1 MSRDVGTFCLVLH
14 SHLPWLTGH
23 GRWPVGEEWLHQAW
37 AQSYV
42 PLAAMLQ
49 RLAERGHRDLLTLGI
64 TPVLAAQLDDPL
76 SRAEHE
82 RWLSDW
88 MLRADDLTAARDPG
102 LRALG
107 RSEGAAARTALRR
120 VADQWRA
127 GGSPVWRSLADAGVV
142 QVLGGPLTH
151 PVLPL
156 LRDPVADLALASGL
170 DDHVLRL
177 GARPDGVWLPECAY
191 APGLES
197 LLSRHSVRHVMLDGP
212 SLQQVGAGTDRSWWL
227 GDSAVAVVGRDL
239 DVTYRVWSPRSG
251 YPAGPWYRDFHAY
264 HHASGLKLSRVTGPG
279 VPSEHKAPYEPEK
292 ARAAVAADV
301 DDFVGAVR
309 ARLEQSDAAT
319 GRPGLVVAAYD
330 TELFGHW
337 WHEGLHWLEALLTAL
352 PAAGVRVTTLA
363 AALAEQPP
371 SARVHP
377 QTSSWGLGKTLDVW
391 AGPTV
396 ADLLQRQQRSQ
407 DDLLAAARRRP
418 ATPANG
424 RDRWLDELA
433 ETVLLA
439 SASDWPF
446 MVSHDSSPG
455 YARDR
460 LDGHLSTVASL
471 LTHGRPLGVERPF
484 RHVDARGLLAH

>member
-42 PLAAMLQ
+42 PVAALLQ
-49 RLAERGHRDLLTLGI
+49 RLAEHGHRDLLTLGL
-64 TPVLAAQLDDPL
+64 TPVLTAQLDDPG
-76 SRAEHE
+76 SRLEHE

-107 RSEGAAARTALRR
+107 RYEGSAARTALRR
-120 VADQWRA
+120 VAQQWQA
-127 GGSPVWRSLADAGVV
+127 GGSPVWRQLVDAGVV
-142 QVLGGPLTH
+142 EVLGGPLTH

-156 LRDPVADLALASGL
+156 LRDPVADLALTTGL

-177 GARPDGVWLPECAY
+177 GRRPGGIWLPECAY

-197 LLSRHSVRHVMLDGP
+197 LLARRGVSHVMLDGP
-212 SLQQVGAGTDRSWWL
+212 SLQHVGAGTDRAWLL
-227 GDSAVAVVGRDL
+227 GDSDVAVLGRDL
-239 DVTYRVWSPRSG
+239 DVTYRVWSPSSG
-251 YPAGPWYRDFHAY
+251 YPAGEWYRDFHAY
-264 HHASGLKLSRVTGPG
+264 HHESGLKLSRVTGAG
-279 VPSEHKAPYEPEK
+279 VPTEQKAPYEPEK
-292 ARAAVAADV
+292 AVAAVADDV
-301 DDFVGAVR
+301 HDFVGVVR
-309 ARLEQSDAAT
+309 TRLEQSAAAT
-319 GRPGLVVAAYD
+319 GSPGLVVAAYD

-337 WHEGLHWLEALLTAL
+337 WHEGLRWLEGVLTAL

-363 AALAEQPP
+363 TALADHPP
-371 SARVHP
+371 TAHVHP
-377 QTSSWGLGKTLDVW
+377 HASSWGLGKTLDVW
-391 AGPTV
+391 AGPRV
-396 ADLLQRQQRSQ
+396 ADLLDRQLRSQ

-418 ATPANG
+418 RSPHAG
-424 RDRWLDELA
+424 RDHWLDELA

-439 SASDWPF
+439 AASDWPF
-446 MVSHDSSPG
+446 MVSHDSSPA

-460 LDGHLSTVASL
+460 LDGHLATVRSL
-471 LTHGRPLGVERPF
+471 LTQRRPLGVERPF
-484 RHVDARGLLAH
+484 RHVDARALAAH